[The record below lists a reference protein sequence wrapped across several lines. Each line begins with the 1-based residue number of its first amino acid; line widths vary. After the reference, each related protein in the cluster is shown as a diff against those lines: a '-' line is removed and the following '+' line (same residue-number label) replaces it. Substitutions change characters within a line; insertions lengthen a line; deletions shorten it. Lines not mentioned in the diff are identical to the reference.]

1 MDIGFWE
8 PDTLLEGLA
17 FFPFGLIGLFTAG
30 WISEG
35 MAAMSRGL
43 IKAIVR

>member
-1 MDIGFWE
+1 M
-8 PDTLLEGLA
+8 LEGLA
-17 FFPFGLIGLFTAG
+17 FVPFGVVGLFTAG

-43 IKAIVR
+43 IRATVR